1 MENRYLTAAIGCL
14 FVGLAIAIVLV
25 ADSGWPAYVA
35 AIALGALGA
44 DAIHGAIR
52 DRRCLLSRIGPL
64 P

>member
-1 MENRYLTAAIGCL
+1 MENRYITAALGCL

-25 ADSGWPAYVA
+25 SDRGWPAYLAAVA
-35 AIALGALGA
+35 VGALGV

-52 DRRCLLSRIGPL
+52 GRRCLLSRIGPL